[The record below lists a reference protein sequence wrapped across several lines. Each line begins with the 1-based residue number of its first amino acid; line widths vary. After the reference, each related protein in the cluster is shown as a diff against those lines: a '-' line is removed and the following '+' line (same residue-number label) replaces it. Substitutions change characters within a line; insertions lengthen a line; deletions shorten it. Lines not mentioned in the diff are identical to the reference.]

1 MRQRMRRWEDDDLP
15 PPLLLSPGQAEQ
27 LVGIRAE
34 EIRRLAG
41 SPGGPAVVKLSPKRI
56 MYIRA
61 DLLAWIARQTTHSP
75 AILQD
80 TG

>member
-1 MRQRMRRWEDDDLP
+1 MRRMRQWEDADPP
-15 PPLLLSPGQAEQ
+15 PPLLLTPGQAER

-34 EIRRLAG
+34 EIRRLARL
-41 SPGGPAVVKLSPKRI
+41 PGGPAVVKLSPKRI
-56 MYIRA
+56 MYIRT
-61 DLLAWIARQTTHSP
+61 DLLTWIARPTTHSP